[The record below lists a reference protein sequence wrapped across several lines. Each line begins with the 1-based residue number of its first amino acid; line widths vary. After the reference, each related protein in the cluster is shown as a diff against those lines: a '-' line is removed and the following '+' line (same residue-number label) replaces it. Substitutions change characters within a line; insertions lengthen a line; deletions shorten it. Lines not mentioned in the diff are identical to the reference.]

1 MNKATRRL
9 FMGLIYLFLYAP
21 IIVLIVFSFNEGQT
35 RGAWAGFSLKWYRA
49 LIENDAILNA
59 LKNTVSIALLAT
71 LIGTVIGTA
80 GTIGVH
86 YMRRGSRKILGAVNQ
101 VIILNPDIVTAIGF
115 MALFGF
121 FQLTPGYMTILLS
134 HIAFVIPYVVLS
146 IVPRLHQLPK
156 ELPEAAMDLGATPA
170 QTLRHVILPFLKSG
184 IISGALMGFT
194 MSIDDFVITFF
205 NTGNGVETVST
216 MVYSMAR
223 RGINPEVN
231 ALSTLLF
238 ATMFLLLLI
247 TNWRA
252 SHGEEAR
259 NAE

>member
-1 MNKATRRL
+1 MTKWLRRL
-9 FMGLIYLFLYAP
+9 FVFLIYVFLYAP
-21 IIVLIVFSFNEGQT
+21 IVVLIVFSFNEGQT
-35 RGAWAGFSLKWYRA
+35 RGAWEGFSLHWYRS
-49 LIENDAILNA
+49 LMQNDEILAA
-59 LKNTVSIALLAT
+59 LKNTLSIAGLAT
-71 LIGTVIGTA
+71 VIGTVIGTL
-80 GTIGVH
+80 GTIGVYYFGH
-86 YMRRGSRKILGAVNQ
+86 RTRLVMNAINQ
-101 VIILNPDIVTAIGF
+101 VIVLNPDIVTAIGF

-121 FQLTPGYMTILLS
+121 FRLIPGYFTILLA

-146 IVPRLHQLPK
+146 VLPRLQQMPR

-170 QTLRHVILPFLKSG
+170 QTLRYVVFPFLKSG

-238 ATMFLLLLI
+238 VAMFALLLL

-252 SHGEEAR
+252 VKGGQEE
-259 NAE
+259 

>member
-1 MNKATRRL
+1 MTKCLRRIFL
-9 FMGLIYLFLYAP
+9 FLIYAFLYAP

-35 RGAWAGFSLKWYRA
+35 RGAWEGFSLRWYQS
-49 LIENDAILNA
+49 LVENEEILAA
-59 LKNTVSIALLAT
+59 LKNTLSIAFLAT
-71 LIGTVIGTA
+71 LIGTIIGTF
-80 GTIGVH
+80 GTLGV
-86 YMRRGSRKILGAVNQ
+86 YYFGRRTRLLMNAINQ
-101 VIILNPDIVTAIGF
+101 VIVLNPDIVTAIGF

-121 FQLTPGYMTILLS
+121 FQLIPGYLTILLA

-146 IVPRLHQLPK
+146 IVPRLQQMPR

-170 QTLRHVILPFLKSG
+170 QTLRYVILPFLKSG

-238 ATMFLLLLI
+238 VAMFALLFL

-252 SHGEEAR
+252 VKGEEVQ
-259 NAE
+259 